1 MDEKKKPKYY
11 IFFRILFAF
20 FVLFLCLYSIS
31 INGFVQKSNYDNTL
45 YTEEQIK
52 KFEQDVL
59 SGKEIDINQYID
71 NSKTDYSNAFSNFG
85 EDLSNLIDYGADKSM
100 DVLENFFEILFE

>member
-1 MDEKKKPKYY
+1 M
-11 IFFRILFAF
+11 
-20 FVLFLCLYSIS
+20 
-31 INGFVQKSNYDNTL
+31 

-59 SGKEIDINQYID
+59 NGREIDINTYID
-71 NSKTDYSNAFSNFG
+71 NSKPDYSNAFSDFG

-100 DVLENFFEILFE
+100 NVLENFFEILFE